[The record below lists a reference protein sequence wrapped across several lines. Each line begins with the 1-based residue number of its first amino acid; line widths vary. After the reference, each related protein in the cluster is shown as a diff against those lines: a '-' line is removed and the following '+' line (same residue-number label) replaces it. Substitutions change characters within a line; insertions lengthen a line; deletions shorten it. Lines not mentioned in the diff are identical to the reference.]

1 MVSKKREGAG
11 LFGLDHMGYHLTR
24 SGGGVVWRSGMRWFA
39 RLPLT
44 RILILLAAVVVG
56 YFVFSAVGGTLLSQR
71 LDRDE
76 QRLQREIEELRAQE
90 AELLAIREYLQ
101 TEEYLE
107 GVARRVLGLV
117 RPGETLIIVS
127 SSVTPV
133 PTPEGAPGDNESRTW
148 WEELYSP

>member
-1 MVSKKREGAG
+1 
-11 LFGLDHMGYHLTR
+11 
-24 SGGGVVWRSGMRWFA
+24 MRWFA

-44 RILILLAAVVVG
+44 RILILLAAIVVG
-56 YFVFSAVGGTLLSQR
+56 YFGFSAVGGTLLSQR

-101 TEEYLE
+101 TEEYIE

-133 PTPEGAPGDNESRTW
+133 PTPEDAQSEDERRTW

>member
-1 MVSKKREGAG
+1 MSKKRLLGELVA
-11 LFGLDHMGYHLTR
+11 LDHMGYHLAR
-24 SGGGVVWRSGMRWFA
+24 FGGGVVWRSRMRWFP
-39 RLPLT
+39 RLSWI
-44 RILILLAAVVVG
+44 RVLILLATVVVG

-76 QRLQREIEELRAQE
+76 QQLQREIEELRAQE
-90 AELLAIREYLQ
+90 AELVAIREYLQ
-101 TEEYLE
+101 TEEYIE

-117 RPGETLIIVS
+117 QPGETLIIVS

-133 PTPEGAPGDNESRTW
+133 PTSEGAQSEDERRTW

>member
-1 MVSKKREGAG
+1 
-11 LFGLDHMGYHLTR
+11 
-24 SGGGVVWRSGMRWFA
+24 MRWFP
-39 RLPLT
+39 RLSWT
-44 RILILLAAVVVG
+44 RALILLAVVVVG

-76 QRLQREIEELRAQE
+76 RQLRREIEELHAQE

-101 TEEYLE
+101 TEEYIE

-133 PTPEGAPGDNESRTW
+133 PTAEGAESEGDQRTW